1 MGLELLLDAQV
12 SEALATGMH
21 TTLDEA
27 MGIEIAARSEPI
39 EQGVDFCGG
48 IDRRLCVHRRRDVR
62 RGV

>member
-27 MGIEIAARSEPI
+27 MGIEIAARSEQI
-39 EQGVDFCGG
+39 EQGVDFCGD
-48 IDRRLCVHRRRDVR
+48 IDRR
-62 RGV
+62 